1 MTVVTSAI
9 PGNQRRE
16 RGVARRWHKEQ
27 FAEVPLWT
35 MSNRRAIAALPNY
48 SRRVPFELGSEGSEV
63 SEVSDPLSVNSGL
76 PRHPL

>member
-1 MTVVTSAI
+1 MTLNEESRNGPTSAI

-35 MSNRRAIAALPNY
+35 MSNRRAIAAFP
-48 SRRVPFELGSEGSEV
+48 RAF
-63 SEVSDPLSVNSGL
+63 LSSGL
-76 PRHPL
+76 SGVKGAK